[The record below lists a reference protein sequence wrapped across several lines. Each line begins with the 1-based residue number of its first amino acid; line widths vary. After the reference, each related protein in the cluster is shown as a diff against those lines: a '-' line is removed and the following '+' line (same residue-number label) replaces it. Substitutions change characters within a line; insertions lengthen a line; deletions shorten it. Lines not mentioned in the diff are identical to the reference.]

1 MNLELGPGP
10 FLKCREISVSF
21 RSKNGQSQQVLR
33 SFDLDIQKAS
43 ITTLLGPSGC
53 GKSTVLRVIAGL
65 LVPDSGDVLVNGLES
80 TISNS
85 SYGAK
90 TDGANTYRAKM
101 SFVFQESALLP
112 WRSVLE
118 NVRLPL
124 ELRKQQSM
132 SEIQAAC
139 EHWLNEVGLNRNDWQ
154 KRPSQLSG
162 GMKMR
167 VSIARAMT
175 TSPELLLMDEPF
187 AALDDVL
194 RSRLNDLLLRIATT
208 EKCTVIFV
216 THNIAEAVYLS
227 NSITIMASGRNASTI
242 GVEFTEPRDAALRS
256 SKLFT
261 DVYGE
266 VSRTLFDSVAERESA
281 S

>member
-1 MNLELGPGP
+1 MKSELDQEA
-10 FLKCREISVSF
+10 FLKCREISVAF
-21 RSKNGQSQQVLR
+21 RSKNGKRQPVLK
-33 SFDLDIQKAS
+33 SFDLDIQKGA

-65 LVPDSGDVLVNGLES
+65 LVPDSGVVIANDRES
-80 TISNS
+80 SD
-85 SYGAK
+85 
-90 TDGANTYRAKM
+90 TDATYRAKM

-124 ELRKQQSM
+124 ELRGEKPK
-132 SEIQAAC
+132 SEIVDLCQ
-139 EHWLNEVGLNRNDWQ
+139 HWLNQVGLAPNDWQ

-175 TSPELLLMDEPF
+175 TAPEILLMDEPF

-194 RSRLNDLLLRIATT
+194 RSRLNDLLLKIATN

-227 NSITIMASGRNASTI
+227 NSIVIMANGRNSSTI
-242 GVEFTEPRDAALRS
+242 GVDFSVPRDAALRS
-256 SKLFT
+256 SQVFS

-266 VSRTLFDSVAERESA
+266 VSRTLFDSVSEREIA
-281 S
+281 P

>member
-1 MNLELGPGP
+1 MKPKIDQSP
-10 FLKCREISVSF
+10 FIACRDIAVSF
-21 RSKNGQSQQVLR
+21 HAKSGDKQTVLQS
-33 SFDLDIQKAS
+33 FNLDIKKAE

-53 GKSTVLRVIAGL
+53 GKSTVLRVVSGL
-65 LVPDSGDVLVNGLES
+65 LEPDSGAVMVNGLES
-80 TISNS
+80 SISDS
-85 SYGAK
+85 TVRSQ
-90 TDGANTYRAKM
+90 M

-124 ELRKQQSM
+124 ELRNQKAKA
-132 SEIQAAC
+132 EIQESC
-139 EHWLNEVGLNRNDWQ
+139 EHWLSAVGLNQKDWQ

-175 TSPELLLMDEPF
+175 TAPELLLMDEPF

-194 RSRLNDLLLRIATT
+194 RSRLNDLLLKIATT

-227 NSITIMASGRNASTI
+227 NSISIMARGRNSSTI
-242 GVEFTEPRDAALRS
+242 RVDFAGPRNAELRS
-256 SKLFT
+256 SPLFM
-261 DVYGE
+261 DVYSE
-266 VSRTLFDSVAERESA
+266 VSRTLFGSVVESEPIQ
-281 S
+281 

>member
-1 MNLELGPGP
+1 MTSKMDQRP
-10 FLKCREISVSF
+10 FIACREIAVSF
-21 RSKNGQSQQVLR
+21 RSKSGDKQAVLQA
-33 SFDLDIQKAS
+33 FNLDIQKAE

-53 GKSTVLRVIAGL
+53 GKSTVLRVVSGL
-65 LVPDSGDVLVNGLES
+65 LEPDSGAVIFNGLES
-80 TISNS
+80 GLADS
-85 SYGAK
+85 SM
-90 TDGANTYRAKM
+90 RAQM

-124 ELRKQQSM
+124 ELRKQKTK
-132 SEIQAAC
+132 SEIMETC
-139 EHWLNEVGLNRNDWQ
+139 EHWLNEVGLKRNDWQ

-175 TSPELLLMDEPF
+175 TAPELLLMDEPF

-194 RSRLNDLLLRIATT
+194 RSRLNDLLLKIATT

-227 NSITIMASGRNASTI
+227 NSISIMANGRNSSTI
-242 GVEFTEPRDAALRS
+242 RVDFAGSRNAELRS
-256 SKLFT
+256 SPLFM

-266 VSRTLFDSVAERESA
+266 VSRTLFGSVVEREPI
-281 S
+281 

>member
-1 MNLELGPGP
+1 MKSESEHES
-10 FLKCREISVSF
+10 FLKCREISVAF
-21 RSKNGQSQQVLR
+21 RSKNGKKQPVLT
-33 SFDLDIQKAS
+33 SFNLDIQKAS

-53 GKSTVLRVIAGL
+53 GKSTVLRIVAGL
-65 LVPDSGDVLVNGLES
+65 LVPDSGVVIVGGRES
-80 TISNS
+80 LNTDA
-85 SYGAK
+85 SY
-90 TDGANTYRAKM
+90 RSKM

-124 ELRKQQSM
+124 ELRADKPK
-132 SEIQAAC
+132 SEIADVCQ
-139 EHWLNEVGLNRNDWQ
+139 HWLNQVGLAPNDWQ

-175 TSPELLLMDEPF
+175 TAPEILLMDEPF

-194 RSRLNDLLLRIATT
+194 RSRLNDLLLKIAKN
-208 EKCTVIFV
+208 EKCTVLFV

-227 NSITIMASGRNASTI
+227 NSITIMANGRNSSTI
-242 GVEFTEPRDAALRS
+242 GVDFMAPRDAALRS
-256 SKLFT
+256 SQVFI

-266 VSRTLFDSVAERESA
+266 VSRTLFDSVSERDTDR
-281 S
+281 

>member
-1 MNLELGPGP
+1 
-10 FLKCREISVSF
+10 
-21 RSKNGQSQQVLR
+21 
-33 SFDLDIQKAS
+33 
-43 ITTLLGPSGC
+43 
-53 GKSTVLRVIAGL
+53 
-65 LVPDSGDVLVNGLES
+65 
-80 TISNS
+80 
-85 SYGAK
+85 
-90 TDGANTYRAKM
+90 M

-124 ELRKQQSM
+124 ELRKQKTN
-132 SEIQAAC
+132 SEILESC
-139 EHWLNEVGLNRNDWQ
+139 EHWLNEVGLSRKDWQ

-175 TSPELLLMDEPF
+175 TAPELLLMDEPF

-194 RSRLNDLLLRIATT
+194 RSRLNDLLLKIATT

-227 NSITIMASGRNASTI
+227 NSISIMASGKNSSTMRVDFPEQRNA
-242 GVEFTEPRDAALRS
+242 ELRS
-256 SKLFT
+256 SPLFM
-261 DVYGE
+261 DVFGE
-266 VSRTLFDSVAERESA
+266 VSKTLFGSVMEREPIA
-281 S
+281 